1 MKLGS
6 LVKIKPNNACLGLR
20 MDEEL
25 PFLLKEESL
34 MILLSVGRIEGF
46 CKVLLLEQK
55 KPVVLTVN
63 VSVLESMEESEN
75 QND

>member
-20 MDEEL
+20 MDEKL
-25 PFLLKEESL
+25 PYLLKQESL
-34 MILLSVGRIEGF
+34 MILLSVGHIEGF

-55 KPVVLTVN
+55 KTRCLDCKRISARIN
-63 VSVLESMEESEN
+63 GRERESE
-75 QND
+75 